1 MLHRSVEPDESDLL
15 DFHQLWAADENRAAI
30 YRRLSAHPLDRL
42 EGGRCKLLTV
52 PNFFE
57 DSLGE
62 GLLGTGL
69 DGRGDRKNLRFGLAR
84 RRPDLD
90 DLGLTHRECTSLVE
104 HDDIKLGGH
113 LEGGRILEQNAVAGS
128 ED

>member
-62 GLLGTGL
+62 GVLGTGL
-69 DGRGDRKNLRFGLAR
+69 DGRGDRKGAIQALVTTIA
-84 RRPDLD
+84 
-90 DLGLTHRECTSLVE
+90 LGASFTCIQAYEYAH
-104 HDDIKLGGH
+104 
-113 LEGGRILEQNAVAGS
+113 APF
-128 ED
+128 